1 LDAVVVFLAGDF
13 FVVAAFL
20 GVAFALVVVR
30 AVVVFFAVVDFDALA
45 LVEVT
50 LVRGLATV
58 FLAAVG
64 LGLVVAFGFATV
76 LDFAAG
82 LF

>member
-1 LDAVVVFLAGDF
+1 LAGDF

-50 LVRGLATV
+50 LVRGLVTV